1 MKLKSINLTAELIS
15 VAVLLVLS
23 CMSLL
28 TLNFLV
34 APPKVLF
41 GRSLTA
47 IPPSLFPAI
56 VITLLS
62 ILCVMWLVHL
72 ARQDQQ
78 AVSEPGISEGIFRAV
93 ALFAIMTFY
102 ALAMVPFGF
111 LISSVISLSAISWLV
126 GNRSIWQIALLSIV
140 SPVALYLVATRLLAV
155 SLPELS
161 PIEFA
166 YSRILGG

>member
-1 MKLKSINLTAELIS
+1 MRLGNLKSTPEVIS
-15 VAVLLVLS
+15 VTVLFVLA
-23 CMSLL
+23 CVSLL
-28 TLNFLV
+28 TLNYLV

-47 IPPSLFPAI
+47 IPPWLFPAI
-56 VITLLS
+56 VISMLA
-62 ILCVMWLVHL
+62 ILCAIWLAIL
-72 ARQDQQ
+72 ARHKNET
-78 AVSEPGISEGIFRAV
+78 ASEPGLSEGVFRAV

-102 ALAMVPFGF
+102 ALAMSPLGF
-111 LISSVISLSAISWLV
+111 LISTVISLSAISWLV
-126 GNRSIWQIALLSIV
+126 GNRSILQIAVLSIV
-140 SPVALYLVATRLLAV
+140 SPIALYLVATRLLAV